1 MNQKKIQKQVIVA
14 ASLAEVWQAWTTEE
28 GALTFFAPKANVEL
42 KIGGR
47 YEMLFNPDD
56 PPGLQGGEG
65 LKILSYSPQ
74 EMLSFTW
81 NAPPKYPTVR
91 DQHTWVVV
99 QFEPVD
105 VGSTRVTL
113 THLGWQT
120 GGEWDQ
126 VFDYFVRAWDVV
138 LGRLQYRFSNG
149 PINWDDPY
157 RSPELLP
164 PVPSNV

>member
-1 MNQKKIQKQVIVA
+1 MNQKKIQKKVTVSTSVA
-14 ASLAEVWQAWTTEE
+14 DVWQAWTTPE

-47 YEMLFNPDD
+47 YEMLFNPDE
-56 PPGLQGGEG
+56 PPGSQGGEG
-65 LKILSYSPQ
+65 LKILSYLPQ

-91 DQHTWVVV
+91 NQHTWVVV

-105 VGSTRVTL
+105 ADNTRVKL
-113 THLGWQT
+113 THLGWQN

-126 VFDYFVRAWDVV
+126 VFDYFVQAWDVV
-138 LGRLQYRFSNG
+138 LGRLQYLFENG
-149 PINWDDPY
+149 PVDWDAPY
-157 RSPELLP
+157 N
-164 PVPSNV
+164 PSVS